1 MDVRGNGIMINARSV
16 ELTKAIIIH
25 SLSMTIKLFFRPR
38 KNGIGEKFTFWAAAP
53 KGRCPVEHRGEFRD
67 IRPSVLPSL
76 RPPPVDHQGL
86 KLALPGL
93 NLALQ
98 A

>member
-1 MDVRGNGIMINARSV
+1 MVSGTRCSAGSD
-16 ELTKAIIIH
+16 
-25 SLSMTIKLFFRPR
+25 SLMKWSESR
-38 KNGIGEKFTFWAAAP
+38 AAAP

-67 IRPSVLPSL
+67 IRPSVRPSVLPS
-76 RPPPVDHQGL
+76 PPVDHQGL

-98 A
+98 TSNPASITS